1 MAAAIIELDALADA
15 VWTATQDD
23 HFFAVRRPCLA
34 FDVAHDGAL
43 VGRVH
48 VGGLCFEFG
57 STSVDAFEDRV
68 YAHGMADVANLR
80 FGMLD
85 QFGKAGV
92 GEAHHFEV
100 AHALFGCG
108 QAFSDHNSLGVDDL
122 ADAGKEP
129 RVKFGDRV
137 DVDVGHAVAHGL
149 GDGADAVRVLL
160 GQGLG
165 DGGCVR
171 CARNFD
177 FVEAC
182 EARFHRGQC
191 LLHGFVEGAA
201 DGHSLAHGFH
211 RRCEVNLGTCEFLEG
226 KAWDFGDDI
235 VDCGLERCRCDAC
248 DVVVQFVEGVAD
260 GELGRDFRNR
270 ETCGL
275 GGERGGAGHAGVHL
289 DDDHAAVRGVY
300 RPLYV

>member
-1 MAAAIIELDALADA
+1 M
-15 VWTATQDD
+15 
-23 HFFAVRRPCLA
+23 
-34 FDVAHDGAL
+34 
-43 VGRVH
+43 
-48 VGGLCFEFG
+48 
-57 STSVDAFEDRV
+57 
-68 YAHGMADVANLR
+68 
-80 FGMLD
+80 
-85 QFGKAGV
+85 
-92 GEAHHFEV
+92 
-100 AHALFGCG
+100 
-108 QAFSDHNSLGVDDL
+108 
-122 ADAGKEP
+122 
-129 RVKFGDRV
+129 
-137 DVDVGHAVAHGL
+137 AHGL

-182 EARFHRGQC
+182 EARFHRGQR

-260 GELGRDFRNR
+260 CELGRDFRNR

-275 GGERGGAGHAGVHL
+275 GGERGGAGHAGVHF